1 MINEVRNNVMFILN
15 KDNRGYITPME
26 FNTYARQAQLDIFQ
40 KYMYE
45 YSNAIIKQNARY
57 HGEGYSNISKRVSEI
72 IDRFSEYQ
80 TMLYNSISGIL
91 NVPSDC
97 YYVEKIIYN
106 NNVEVDRV
114 DHSKILNLI
123 NSNLTAPTAGYP
135 AYIMTSD
142 PAIGSTPGSLTV
154 YPNSLMNPVVPPV
167 PPSTT
172 APSNVQIRYIRY
184 PKDPEWT
191 ITLYLV
197 VNQYLIQQ
205 TRSFKTLRF
214 HTRSYLI
221 LFLRYYSMLVYLSE
235 SLKLFK
241 TLRQRRYK
249 QHNKHNNRC
258 HI

>member
-57 HGEGYSNISKRVSEI
+57 HGEGYSNISKRLSEI

-80 TMLYNSISGIL
+80 TMLYNSINGIL

-97 YYVEKIIYN
+97 YYIEKIIYN

-135 AYIMTSD
+135 AYIITSD
-142 PAIGSTPGSLTV
+142 PAVGSTPGSLTV

-172 APSNVQIRYIRY
+172 APSNVQIRYVRY

-191 ITLYLV
+191 YNTISGGEPIFDPTNAQFQDFEVPYEELPNLV
-197 VNQYLIQQ
+197 SKILQYAGLSIRESEVVQDAKAEEVQTAQQ
-205 TRSFKTLRF
+205 T
-214 HTRSYLI
+214 
-221 LFLRYYSMLVYLSE
+221 
-235 SLKLFK
+235 
-241 TLRQRRYK
+241 Q
-249 QHNKHNNRC
+249 
-258 HI
+258 

>member
-1 MINEVRNNVMFILN
+1 
-15 KDNRGYITPME
+15 
-26 FNTYARQAQLDIFQ
+26 
-40 KYMYE
+40 
-45 YSNAIIKQNARY
+45 
-57 HGEGYSNISKRVSEI
+57 
-72 IDRFSEYQ
+72 
-80 TMLYNSISGIL
+80 MLYNSINGIL

-191 ITLYLV
+191 YNTISGGEPIFDSTNAQFQDFEVPYEELPNLV
-197 VNQYLIQQ
+197 SKILQYAGLSIRESEVVQDAKAEEVQTAQQ
-205 TRSFKTLRF
+205 T
-214 HTRSYLI
+214 
-221 LFLRYYSMLVYLSE
+221 
-235 SLKLFK
+235 
-241 TLRQRRYK
+241 Q
-249 QHNKHNNRC
+249 
-258 HI
+258 